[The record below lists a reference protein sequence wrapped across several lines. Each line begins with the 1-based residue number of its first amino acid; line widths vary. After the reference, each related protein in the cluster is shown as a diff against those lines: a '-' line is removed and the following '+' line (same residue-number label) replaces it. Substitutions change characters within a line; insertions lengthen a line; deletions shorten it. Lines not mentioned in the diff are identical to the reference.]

1 MNTSVT
7 SSKKDLTE
15 WRTLI
20 ESAWQKSV
28 ASVIDVGKLIKQA
41 KDDLGVSYSLLET
54 ELPFSSTVAAFLVKI
69 AEHPVLSN
77 PTYFQR
83 LPNSYNTLY
92 HLTSVDEN
100 QLIKQIENGEIS
112 PNYTLSSAKSLRDI
126 SPKNTTAEQ
135 TTKKTKKEVTYE
147 VGTLSITAP
156 NNVDQFEA
164 DLIELMEK
172 YGGTISL
179 THKTNSL
186 AEWHRKLIHQQA
198 NEKIAKSEGEL
209 SNISLYDIRMLEDAA
224 HFLSK
229 DRNQRN
235 KTEVVING
243 ELVTRTCLP
252 NDYKDYEAITKL
264 LGQDDITRGFLKH
277 WCIENKVPNQFTEL
291 SSMDK
296 ELYIWEQARLVTEKK
311 DVKGGIK
318 RLKDMA
324 SRSTIPK
331 IKALA
336 QKVLNEVTRFDK
348 KA

>member
-1 MNTSVT
+1 M
-7 SSKKDLTE
+7 
-15 WRTLI
+15 
-20 ESAWQKSV
+20 
-28 ASVIDVGKLIKQA
+28 
-41 KDDLGVSYSLLET
+41 
-54 ELPFSSTVAAFLVKI
+54 
-69 AEHPVLSN
+69 
-77 PTYFQR
+77 
-83 LPNSYNTLY
+83 
-92 HLTSVDEN
+92 
-100 QLIKQIENGEIS
+100 
-112 PNYTLSSAKSLRDI
+112 
-126 SPKNTTAEQ
+126 
-135 TTKKTKKEVTYE
+135 
-147 VGTLSITAP
+147 
-156 NNVDQFEA
+156 DQFEA

-264 LGQDDITRGFLKH
+264 LGQEDITRGFLKN
-277 WCIENKVPNQFTEL
+277 WCIKNKVPNQFTEL